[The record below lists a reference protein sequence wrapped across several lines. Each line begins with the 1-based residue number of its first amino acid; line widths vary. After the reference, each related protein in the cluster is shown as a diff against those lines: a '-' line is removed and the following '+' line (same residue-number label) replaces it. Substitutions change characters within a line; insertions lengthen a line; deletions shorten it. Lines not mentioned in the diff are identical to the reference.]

1 MNVRQKKFGQKFID
15 IRPITRYNGSNLIE
29 ILINHY
35 YRYLYYADCY
45 WSHILCKEK
54 EWFRR
59 ISIWHSNWIK
69 VWRWERKRPP
79 FTVEEEKIYYSETF
93 RWRFAE
99 ILIPFLC
106 QQKIADIAVLDPVS
120 AHVELIQRDNIF
132 LKL

>member
-1 MNVRQKKFGQKFID
+1 MDVRQKKFGQKFID

-59 ISIWHSNWIK
+59 KNNDDFIGVIK
-69 VWRWERKRPP
+69 RAK
-79 FTVEEEKIYYSETF
+79 TTKNS
-93 RWRFAE
+93 
-99 ILIPFLC
+99 
-106 QQKIADIAVLDPVS
+106 
-120 AHVELIQRDNIF
+120 
-132 LKL
+132 

>member
-1 MNVRQKKFGQKFID
+1 MDVRQKKFGQKFID

-59 ISIWHSNWIK
+59 I
-69 VWRWERKRPP
+69 
-79 FTVEEEKIYYSETF
+79 
-93 RWRFAE
+93 
-99 ILIPFLC
+99 
-106 QQKIADIAVLDPVS
+106 
-120 AHVELIQRDNIF
+120 
-132 LKL
+132 